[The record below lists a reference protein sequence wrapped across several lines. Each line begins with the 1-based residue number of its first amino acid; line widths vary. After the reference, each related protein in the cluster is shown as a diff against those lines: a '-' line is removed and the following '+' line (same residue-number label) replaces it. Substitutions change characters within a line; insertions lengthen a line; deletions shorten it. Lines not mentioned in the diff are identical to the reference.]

1 MKKSNGMV
9 PGEFICDDADIVLYE
24 GREVIEIIVSHT
36 GDRPIQVGSHF
47 HFFEVNKA
55 LSFDRRRAFGF
66 RLAIAPGTAV
76 RFEPGQKM
84 EVKLVKLG
92 GERIV
97 FGLNNLVDGPLDLEG
112 ARGKAVEKAS
122 REGFQGI
129 S

>member
-1 MKKSNGMV
+1 MI
-9 PGEFICDDADIVLYE
+9 PGEIFTDPEDILLYE
-24 GREVIEIIVSHT
+24 GRDVIDIIVTHT

-55 LSFDRRRAFGF
+55 LSFDRRRGYGY

-76 RFEPGQKM
+76 RFEPGQKL

-97 FGLNNLVDGPLDLEG
+97 YGLNNLVDGRLDDEG
-112 ARGKAVEKAS
+112 IARRAAEKAAI
-122 REGFQGI
+122 EGFQGI